1 MKIKNI
7 SIFPNFNKT
16 YSYYYNV
23 YYNLKKHFGLNFSKT
38 LKLCNNL
45 GFNKKS
51 QLQFNNKDKI
61 LLLNL
66 LLRKKYNVNKLYI
79 IKYLYYNL
87 LKQVNNKSRS
97 GLRHMKNLPVH
108 GQRTHTNRDTQKRLN
123 RYVALKNL
131 FENLTQKKN
140 VNININKQ
148 SKIKKTQKKK

>member
-23 YYNLKKHFGLNFSKT
+23 CYNLKKHFGLNFNKT
-38 LKLCNNL
+38 FKLCNNL

-87 LKQVNNKSRS
+87 VKQVNNKSRS
-97 GLRHMKNLPVH
+97 GLRHIKNLPVH
-108 GQRTHTNRDTQKRLN
+108 GQRTHTNRDTQKRFN
-123 RYVALKNL
+123 RYIALKNL

-148 SKIKKTQKKK
+148 SKNKKTQKKK